1 MIYKRVP
8 RKNRKKLI
16 EEYAEKVNILDRL
29 KHKPNELSGGQQ
41 QRVAIAR
48 ALVTDPKII
57 MADEPTGALDEATGI
72 QIMELLEELNKEGK
86 TVLLITHDMDLANR
100 AKRKI
105 VISDGKIISDT
116 KAGENSK

>member
-1 MIYKRVP
+1 
-8 RKNRKKLI
+8 
-16 EEYAEKVNILDRL
+16 
-29 KHKPNELSGGQQ
+29 
-41 QRVAIAR
+41 
-48 ALVTDPKII
+48 